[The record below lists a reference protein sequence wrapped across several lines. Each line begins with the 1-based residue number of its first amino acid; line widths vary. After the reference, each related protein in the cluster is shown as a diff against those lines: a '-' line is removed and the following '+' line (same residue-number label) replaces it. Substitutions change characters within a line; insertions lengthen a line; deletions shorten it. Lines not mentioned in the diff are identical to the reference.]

1 MAGVVPRPRVPQGGD
16 TASSLVL
23 AWVKGLP
30 APGKVPSARPPTRAA
45 CIRCL
50 VL

>member
-23 AWVKGLP
+23 AWVKGLL